1 MTWRERLDEVAR
13 MRRAA
18 LAQGGEAAV
27 ARQHER
33 GRLTIRERIDGLVDA
48 GSFRE
53 IGALAGSAERDGTGA
68 LREFTPANFVLG
80 TGRIDG
86 RICVVGGEDFTISGG
101 SPSPAGLRKSIY
113 TEELA
118 CQYRVPLV
126 RLHEGAGGSITGGR
140 GKSGPRALPAP
151 LYDPPR
157 FASVGRAL
165 ASVPVASA
173 ALGAVAGLPAVRLV
187 SSHYCVMARHTAQ
200 VMAGGPA
207 LVERAL
213 GRPVD
218 KDALGGA
225 ALHERS
231 GVIDD
236 VVEDEQAAF
245 AAIRRFLSYLPQ
257 NVWELP
263 RVTATQDDPDRRE
276 DALVEIVPVNRRR
289 IYDMRRILDAVLDRE
304 TVFEMGR
311 RFAPG
316 IITVLARLNGVPV
329 GVFAND
335 CRHAAGTM
343 TSEGARKAR
352 RFVEFCE
359 TFHLPVITF
368 VDEPGFM
375 IGPEA
380 ERAGT
385 LRAGASAVLAA
396 ALCTVPWA
404 SVIVR
409 KSMGLAAAAHF
420 GPGAYVLAWP
430 SAEMGALPVEGG
442 VAVAFRREI
451 AQAED
456 PAGLRAGLEEKFAAG
471 QTPFARAEAFSM
483 HDIIDP
489 RETRPMLC
497 AWLDLARPLLGGL
510 LGPTDFRYRP

>member
-1 MTWRERLDEVAR
+1 
-13 MRRAA
+13 
-18 LAQGGEAAV
+18 
-27 ARQHER
+27 
-33 GRLTIRERIDGLVDA
+33 
-48 GSFRE
+48 
-53 IGALAGSAERDGTGA
+53 
-68 LREFTPANFVLG
+68 
-80 TGRIDG
+80 
-86 RICVVGGEDFTISGG
+86 
-101 SPSPAGLRKSIY
+101 
-113 TEELA
+113 
-118 CQYRVPLV
+118 
-126 RLHEGAGGSITGGR
+126 
-140 GKSGPRALPAP
+140 
-151 LYDPPR
+151 
-157 FASVGRAL
+157 
-165 ASVPVASA
+165 
-173 ALGAVAGLPAVRLV
+173 
-187 SSHYCVMARHTAQ
+187 
-200 VMAGGPA
+200 MAGGPA

-236 VVEDEQAAF
+236 VVEDEPATF

-263 RVTATQDDPDRRE
+263 PVTSTQDDPDRRE
-276 DALVEIVPVNRRR
+276 DALAEIVPVNRRR
-289 IYDMRRILDAVLDRE
+289 IYDMRRILDAVLDRD

-343 TSEGARKAR
+343 TAEGARKTR

-404 SVIVR
+404 TVIVR

-456 PAGLRAGLEEKFAAG
+456 PAALRAELEEKFAAG

-497 AWLDLARPLLGGL
+497 AWLDLARPLLGEL